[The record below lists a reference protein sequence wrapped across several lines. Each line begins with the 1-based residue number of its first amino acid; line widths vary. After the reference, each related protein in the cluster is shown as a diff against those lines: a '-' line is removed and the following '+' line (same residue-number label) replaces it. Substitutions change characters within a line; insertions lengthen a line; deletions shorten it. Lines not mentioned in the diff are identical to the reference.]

1 GGAGA
6 EERTPPRQPPKP
18 PQETRRKIGRPK
30 GTGRNVETKSR
41 TVTIQLDIL
50 EESLNA
56 VDYLKTNPAAP
67 RTFTQLLDLA
77 LFEMNKK
84 LRDEY
89 NGGEPFR
96 SAPASSSPAPASTP
110 ATQDDGDPARNCS
123 SSDGIPET
131 RRQETSRPCP
141 TLQPIAQ
148 PHAGRSCSPS
158 PALQ

>member
-1 GGAGA
+1 MNRPEPRGFRKPRQHPGVPAEAQTPPAEPDTAAAGEAGSTAAPSPEQTSGGAGA
-6 EERTPPRQPPKP
+6 EERTAEAPAEA
-18 PQETRRKIGRPK
+18 PQETPKKIGRPK

-89 NGGEPFR
+89 NGGEPFPQR
-96 SAPASSSPAPASTP
+96 
-110 ATQDDGDPARNCS
+110 
-123 SSDGIPET
+123 
-131 RRQETSRPCP
+131 
-141 TLQPIAQ
+141 
-148 PHAGRSCSPS
+148 AGKLKPGPR
-158 PALQ
+158 